1 MPTSTRRRRG
11 GRQRNPPVD
20 ATQAPVPEPEL
31 PGRTGYV
38 PAPLRLPDALTS
50 TPSAAPRAPA
60 ARPAWMPRVR
70 RTAAERAARLRLP
83 ACGAEQEIVDAVR
96 GADVVVLS
104 GATGSGKSTQV
115 PQFLYEAGLC
125 GPRGLRVVAT
135 QPRRVAVVA
144 TAERVARELGAAD
157 PGAARDAL
165 VAYRT
170 RYDRGGLGPATRL
183 VFETD
188 GVLLRELERD
198 LLLRDYGAAVVDE
211 AHERSLTTDLLLGL
225 LGRSVALRRAEFER
239 ARAAGEPDVLAPLKV
254 VVMSATLDARALS
267 RRELWPAPPR
277 LVELEG
283 RQHPVSVHFARET
296 VLEDYAGAAL
306 EVVRRV
312 HREAAD
318 DGAILVFLTG
328 RREIEAFCGELR
340 SDRTLDVR
348 PLYAQMALEAQREA
362 FAPTRAGRARKVVV
376 ATDVAE
382 TSLTIPGARPASG
395 RRRLRPTARPQASS
409 TSSTA
414 AARSGRSSSTPRPAP
429 SPTASAGSAARTPT
443 SAAAARG
450 ARGRATATGSTARRS
465 TRRRSRRRRS
475 RSCCACRWSTSS
487 SGSRRWACATRPPS
501 PSRTAP
507 PPRASRRP
515 ASRSR
520 AWGPWNCAGRTRG
533 RRSRNSAGRWRRSPS
548 ARATRRRSPTRA
560 ASPRVWRPPSGT
572 RSPRWPSR
580 ASRPPPSGR
589 RSATARP
596 RASAG
601 PSATRWATPT
611 RGCSRWAPTPRP
623 PTGPRAAPRGGW
635 TKARW
640 AARSRPR
647 RPARGAASRRPV
659 ASAAQARL
667 YESLRRSCVKAGVF
681 AAVPAL
687 AALAPASAAADARL
701 ARCLAA
707 GGLDRVARL
716 AEPARVVEAAR
727 RDAASRGER
736 WDPRSLDAYRRDCAY
751 EPLGGGGFCYVHPAS
766 AAHARTRADLPEFV
780 VYATVSSANGRRR
793 LEGVTAVEGRHLAR
807 LGHGFVELGGPCASP
822 EPTLAGGVVRAFRR
836 AALTRRGEAWALP
849 LARARVDRRAVDART
864 RRSRR
869 SARRSTPS
877 RRRTRRTSAR
887 AWRSRA
893 SGATTCW
900 SRASGRCPWT
910 GPRRRRGAS
919 RSAARCAA
927 SATEGSWGRC
937 GAAARGRRSWRAC
950 GPRGA
955 RRPRSASTPPR
966 NKCSKTPR
974 VARRA
979 PFPPARAVSCR
990 GRDGRAAVTEGRL
1003 GSAQTN
1009 KINNT
1014 YKPRRKA
1021 PSAHYC
1027 VSSVLDF

>member
-1 MPTSTRRRRG
+1 MPISTRRRRG
-11 GRQRNPPVD
+11 GRRQRNPPVD

-395 RRRLRPTARPQASS
+395 RRRLRPTARPPAGVVHVVDCGRAKRQVVVDAASGAVAHRVGWIS
-409 TSSTA
+409 RA
-414 AARSGRSSSTPRPAP
+414 NADQRSGRAGRTRPGHCHRLYSSAVYAETFEASEKPELLRLPVVDVVLRVKALGVRDPSAFPFPDRPPPASVEAACESLARLGALELRRPYARAPLSELGRALASLPVGARHAATLAYAGRVAKGLAAAKRDAFAALAVACVAAASERSPFRDGAAEGERRAFRHPLGDAHARLLALGAYAAAADRAACCAARGLDEGALGRAVPSPASRARGRQPTARRLRRAGAPLRVAPPVLRQGRRLRRRPRPRGPRAGVGRRRRAP
-429 SPTASAGSAARTPT
+429 RPVPRGRRPRPGR
-443 SAAAARG
+443 AARG
-450 ARGRATATGSTARRS
+450 ARSGRRGGAAGRRVAGRALGPAVARRVPPGL
-465 TRRRSRRRRS
+465 RLRAARRRRLLL
-475 RSCCACRWSTSS
+475 
-487 SGSRRWACATRPPS
+487 RPPGL
-501 PSRTAP
+501 RGA
-507 PPRASRRP
+507 RADARRP
-515 ASRSR
+515 AGVCRVRDRLLGERSPAPRGRDRGRGTAPGPAR
-520 AWGPWNCAGRTRG
+520 ARLRRAGRAVRVAGADARG
-533 RRSRNSAGRWRRSPS
+533 RRR
-548 ARATRRRSPTRA
+548 ARVPPRGADATRRGVGA
-560 ASPRVWRPPSGT
+560 
-572 RSPRWPSR
+572 
-580 ASRPPPSGR
+580 
-589 RSATARP
+589 
-596 RASAG
+596 
-601 PSATRWATPT
+601 
-611 RGCSRWAPTPRP
+611 
-623 PTGPRAAPRGGW
+623 
-635 TKARW
+635 
-640 AARSRPR
+640 AARARPR
-647 RPARGAASRRPV
+647 RPTRRRRADATVAQVSAALDAFSEEDAADVCARVALARFGGDDLLEPRERTVPLDGAAPTARGLA
-659 ASAAQARL
+659 
-667 YESLRRSCVKAGVF
+667 LRRALRGVG
-681 AAVPAL
+681 
-687 AALAPASAAADARL
+687 D
-701 ARCLAA
+701 
-707 GGLDRVARL
+707 GGLVGALR
-716 AEPARVVEAAR
+716 
-727 RDAASRGER
+727 
-736 WDPRSLDAYRRDCAY
+736 
-751 EPLGGGGFCYVHPAS
+751 GGGAR
-766 AAHARTRADLPEFV
+766 AAF
-780 VYATVSSANGRRR
+780 
-793 LEGVTAVEGRHLAR
+793 LA
-807 LGHGFVELGGPCASP
+807 C
-822 EPTLAGGVVRAFRR
+822 VRPSRR
-836 AALTRRGEAWALP
+836 AAAAERL
-849 LARARVDRRAVDART
+849 DA
-864 RRSRR
+864 
-869 SARRSTPS
+869 
-877 RRRTRRTSAR
+877 
-887 AWRSRA
+887 
-893 SGATTCW
+893 
-900 SRASGRCPWT
+900 
-910 GPRRRRGAS
+910 
-919 RSAARCAA
+919 
-927 SATEGSWGRC
+927 
-937 GAAARGRRSWRAC
+937 
-950 GPRGA
+950 
-955 RRPRSASTPPR
+955 
-966 NKCSKTPR
+966 
-974 VARRA
+974 
-979 PFPPARAVSCR
+979 PA
-990 GRDGRAAVTEGRL
+990 E
-1003 GSAQTN
+1003 
-1009 KINNT
+1009 
-1014 YKPRRKA
+1014 
-1021 PSAHYC
+1021 
-1027 VSSVLDF
+1027 

>member
-11 GRQRNPPVD
+11 GRRQRNPPVD

-395 RRRLRPTARPQASS
+395 RRRLHPTARP
-409 TSSTA
+409 
-414 AARSGRSSSTPRPAP
+414 PA
-429 SPTASAGSAARTPT
+429 GVVHVVDC
-443 SAAAARG
+443 
-450 ARGRATATGSTARRS
+450 GRAKRQVVVDAA
-465 TRRRSRRRRS
+465 
-475 RSCCACRWSTSS
+475 
-487 SGSRRWACATRPPS
+487 SGAVAHRVGWI
-501 PSRTAP
+501 
-507 PPRASRRP
+507 
-515 ASRSR
+515 SR
-520 AWGPWNCAGRTRG
+520 AN
-533 RRSRNSAGRWRRSPS
+533 
-548 ARATRRRSPTRA
+548 
-560 ASPRVWRPPSGT
+560 
-572 RSPRWPSR
+572 
-580 ASRPPPSGR
+580 
-589 RSATARP
+589 
-596 RASAG
+596 
-601 PSATRWATPT
+601 
-611 RGCSRWAPTPRP
+611 
-623 PTGPRAAPRGGW
+623 
-635 TKARW
+635 
-640 AARSRPR
+640 AARSRPISSAWRFSRAGSQGVLTPAASCGVNSTRGAPRKVDEPGGRGSMLGAAKMNSSTPNER
-647 RPARGAASRRPV
+647 RPKRCRV
-659 ASAAQARL
+659 APRVSAAWVSSQRSVRISERL
-667 YESLRRSCVKAGVF
+667 IRRSGTV
-681 AAVPAL
+681 AL
-687 AALAPASAAADARL
+687 RLMALL
-701 ARCLAA
+701 
-707 GGLDRVARL
+707 
-716 AEPARVVEAAR
+716 
-727 RDAASRGER
+727 
-736 WDPRSLDAYRRDCAY
+736 
-751 EPLGGGGFCYVHPAS
+751 
-766 AAHARTRADLPEFV
+766 
-780 VYATVSSANGRRR
+780 
-793 LEGVTAVEGRHLAR
+793 
-807 LGHGFVELGGPCASP
+807 
-822 EPTLAGGVVRAFRR
+822 
-836 AALTRRGEAWALP
+836 
-849 LARARVDRRAVDART
+849 
-864 RRSRR
+864 
-869 SARRSTPS
+869 
-877 RRRTRRTSAR
+877 
-887 AWRSRA
+887 
-893 SGATTCW
+893 
-900 SRASGRCPWT
+900 
-910 GPRRRRGAS
+910 
-919 RSAARCAA
+919 
-927 SATEGSWGRC
+927 
-937 GAAARGRRSWRAC
+937 
-950 GPRGA
+950 
-955 RRPRSASTPPR
+955 
-966 NKCSKTPR
+966 
-974 VARRA
+974 
-979 PFPPARAVSCR
+979 
-990 GRDGRAAVTEGRL
+990 
-1003 GSAQTN
+1003 
-1009 KINNT
+1009 
-1014 YKPRRKA
+1014 
-1021 PSAHYC
+1021 
-1027 VSSVLDF
+1027 

>member
-11 GRQRNPPVD
+11 GRRQRNPPVD

-475 RSCCACRWSTSS
+475 RSCCACRWSTSC

-533 RRSRNSAGRWRRSPS
+533 RRSRNSAGRWRRSRS

-701 ARCLAA
+701 ARCIAA

-849 LARARVDRRAVDART
+849 LARTRVDRRAP
-864 RRSRR
+864 
-869 SARRSTPS
+869 ST
-877 RRRTRRTSAR
+877 
-887 AWRSRA
+887 
-893 SGATTCW
+893 
-900 SRASGRCPWT
+900 
-910 GPRRRRGAS
+910 
-919 RSAARCAA
+919 
-927 SATEGSWGRC
+927 
-937 GAAARGRRSWRAC
+937 
-950 GPRGA
+950 
-955 RRPRSASTPPR
+955 
-966 NKCSKTPR
+966 
-974 VARRA
+974 
-979 PFPPARAVSCR
+979 R
-990 GRDGRAAVTEGRL
+990 GRDGRAGQRGARRLLGGGRGGRL
-1003 GSAQTN
+1003 RARGARALRGRRPAGAARADGAPGRGRADGAGPRAPPRAARRRRRRARGGAAGRRRAGGVPGVRAALAARGGRGA
-1009 KINNT
+1009 
-1014 YKPRRKA
+1014 PRR
-1021 PSAHYC
+1021 PRGI
-1027 VSSVLDF
+1027 SVRKRHASLDGPPLPGPRTCPRGLVPGDAGGGTGVPRSRRGGLARRKPIK

>member
-60 ARPAWMPRVR
+60 ARPAATPRVR

-395 RRRLRPTARPQASS
+395 RRRLRPTARPPAGVVHVVDCGRAKRQVVVDAASGAVAHRVGWIS
-409 TSSTA
+409 RA
-414 AARSGRSSSTPRPAP
+414 NADQRSGR
-429 SPTASAGSAARTPT
+429 
-443 SAAAARG
+443 
-450 ARGRATATGSTARRS
+450 
-465 TRRRSRRRRS
+465 
-475 RSCCACRWSTSS
+475 
-487 SGSRRWACATRPPS
+487 
-501 PSRTAP
+501 
-507 PPRASRRP
+507 
-515 ASRSR
+515 
-520 AWGPWNCAGRTRG
+520 AGRTRPG
-533 RRSRNSAGRWRRSPS
+533 HCHRLYSSAVYAETFEASEKPELLRLPVVDVVLRVKALGVRDPS
-548 ARATRRRSPTRA
+548 AFPF
-560 ASPRVWRPPSGT
+560 PD
-572 RSPRWPSR
+572 
-580 ASRPPPSGR
+580 RPPPASVEAACESLARLGALELRRPYARAPLSELGR
-589 RSATARP
+589 ALASLPVGARHAATLAYAGRVAKGLAAAKRDAFAALAVACVAAASERSPFRDGAAEGERRAFRHPLGDAHARLL
-596 RASAG
+596 ALGAY
-601 PSATRWATPT
+601 AA
-611 RGCSRWAPTPRP
+611 AAD
-623 PTGPRAAPRGGW
+623 RAACCAARGLDEARWPRGPVPGVPRGGRQP
-635 TKARW
+635 TAR
-640 AARSRPR
+640 RLR
-647 RPARGAASRRPV
+647 RAGAP
-659 ASAAQARL
+659 L
-667 YESLRRSCVKAGVF
+667 ESLRRSCVKAGVF

-751 EPLGGGGFCYVHPAS
+751 EALGGGGFCYVHPAS

-966 NKCSKTPR
+966 NRFTPGT
-974 VARRA
+974 
-979 PFPPARAVSCR
+979 PPPGPR
-990 GRDGRAAVTEGRL
+990 GGGRACGRGGL
-1003 GSAQTN
+1003 AM
-1009 KINNT
+1009 K
-1014 YKPRRKA
+1014 
-1021 PSAHYC
+1021 
-1027 VSSVLDF
+1027 

>member
-1 MPTSTRRRRG
+1 MPTSTRRQRAGR
-11 GRQRNPPVD
+11 RQRNPPVD

-507 PPRASRRP
+507 PRERRGGLRVARAPGGPGTAPAVRAGAALGTRQGAGVAPGRRAPRGDARLRGPRRQGSGGRQAGRVRRAGRRVRRGRLRAVAVPRRRGRGRAPGLPPPAGRRPRAAARAGRLRRGRRPGRVLRRAGAGRRRAGPRGPVPGVPRAGPPADGPSPPPRRRASTSRSAGPASRP
-515 ASRSR
+515 ASSPPSPPSRPSRRRRPPPTRASPGASRPAASTGSRGSRSPLGSSR
-520 AWGPWNCAGRTRG
+520 RRGGTPRRGASAGTRGRSTRTAGTAPTSRSAAAASATSTRPPRRTRG
-533 RRSRNSAGRWRRSPS
+533 RAPTCRSLSC
-548 ARATRRRSPTRA
+548 TRP
-560 ASPRVWRPPSGT
+560 SPR
-572 RSPRWPSR
+572 
-580 ASRPPPSGR
+580 
-589 RSATARP
+589 
-596 RASAG
+596 
-601 PSATRWATPT
+601 
-611 RGCSRWAPTPRP
+611 
-623 PTGPRAAPRGGW
+623 
-635 TKARW
+635 
-640 AARSRPR
+640 
-647 RPARGAASRRPV
+647 
-659 ASAAQARL
+659 
-667 YESLRRSCVKAGVF
+667 
-681 AAVPAL
+681 
-687 AALAPASAAADARL
+687 
-701 ARCLAA
+701 
-707 GGLDRVARL
+707 
-716 AEPARVVEAAR
+716 
-727 RDAASRGER
+727 
-736 WDPRSLDAYRRDCAY
+736 
-751 EPLGGGGFCYVHPAS
+751 
-766 AAHARTRADLPEFV
+766 
-780 VYATVSSANGRRR
+780 
-793 LEGVTAVEGRHLAR
+793 
-807 LGHGFVELGGPCASP
+807 
-822 EPTLAGGVVRAFRR
+822 
-836 AALTRRGEAWALP
+836 
-849 LARARVDRRAVDART
+849 
-864 RRSRR
+864 
-869 SARRSTPS
+869 
-877 RRRTRRTSAR
+877 
-887 AWRSRA
+887 
-893 SGATTCW
+893 
-900 SRASGRCPWT
+900 
-910 GPRRRRGAS
+910 
-919 RSAARCAA
+919 
-927 SATEGSWGRC
+927 
-937 GAAARGRRSWRAC
+937 
-950 GPRGA
+950 
-955 RRPRSASTPPR
+955 
-966 NKCSKTPR
+966 
-974 VARRA
+974 
-979 PFPPARAVSCR
+979 
-990 GRDGRAAVTEGRL
+990 
-1003 GSAQTN
+1003 
-1009 KINNT
+1009 
-1014 YKPRRKA
+1014 
-1021 PSAHYC
+1021 
-1027 VSSVLDF
+1027 

>member
-1 MPTSTRRRRG
+1 M
-11 GRQRNPPVD
+11 
-20 ATQAPVPEPEL
+20 
-31 PGRTGYV
+31 

-267 RRELWPAPPR
+267 QRELWPSPPR

-395 RRRLRPTARPQASS
+395 RRRLRPTARP
-409 TSSTA
+409 
-414 AARSGRSSSTPRPAP
+414 PA
-429 SPTASAGSAARTPT
+429 GVVHVVDC
-443 SAAAARG
+443 
-450 ARGRATATGSTARRS
+450 GRAKR
-465 TRRRSRRRRS
+465 
-475 RSCCACRWSTSS
+475 
-487 SGSRRWACATRPPS
+487 
-501 PSRTAP
+501 
-507 PPRASRRP
+507 
-515 ASRSR
+515 
-520 AWGPWNCAGRTRG
+520 
-533 RRSRNSAGRWRRSPS
+533 
-548 ARATRRRSPTRA
+548 
-560 ASPRVWRPPSGT
+560 
-572 RSPRWPSR
+572 
-580 ASRPPPSGR
+580 
-589 RSATARP
+589 
-596 RASAG
+596 
-601 PSATRWATPT
+601 
-611 RGCSRWAPTPRP
+611 
-623 PTGPRAAPRGGW
+623 
-635 TKARW
+635 
-640 AARSRPR
+640 
-647 RPARGAASRRPV
+647 
-659 ASAAQARL
+659 Q
-667 YESLRRSCVKAGVF
+667 
-681 AAVPAL
+681 
-687 AALAPASAAADARL
+687 
-701 ARCLAA
+701 
-707 GGLDRVARL
+707 
-716 AEPARVVEAAR
+716 VVV
-727 RDAASRGER
+727 DAASG
-736 WDPRSLDAYRRDCAY
+736 A
-751 EPLGGGGFCYVHPAS
+751 V
-766 AAHARTRADLPEFV
+766 AH
-780 VYATVSSANGRRR
+780 
-793 LEGVTAVEGRHLAR
+793 
-807 LGHGFVELGGPCASP
+807 
-822 EPTLAGGVVRAFRR
+822 
-836 AALTRRGEAWALP
+836 
-849 LARARVDRRAVDART
+849 RVG
-864 RRSRR
+864 
-869 SARRSTPS
+869 
-877 RRRTRRTSAR
+877 
-887 AWRSRA
+887 WISRA
-893 SGATTCW
+893 NA
-900 SRASGRCPWT
+900 
-910 GPRRRRGAS
+910 
-919 RSAARCAA
+919 
-927 SATEGSWGRC
+927 
-937 GAAARGRRSWRAC
+937 
-950 GPRGA
+950 
-955 RRPRSASTPPR
+955 
-966 NKCSKTPR
+966 
-974 VARRA
+974 
-979 PFPPARAVSCR
+979 
-990 GRDGRAAVTEGRL
+990 DQRL
-1003 GSAQTN
+1003 SL
-1009 KINNT
+1009 I
-1014 YKPRRKA
+1014 
-1021 PSAHYC
+1021 HI
-1027 VSSVLDF
+1027 

>member
-1 MPTSTRRRRG
+1 
-11 GRQRNPPVD
+11 
-20 ATQAPVPEPEL
+20 
-31 PGRTGYV
+31 
-38 PAPLRLPDALTS
+38 
-50 TPSAAPRAPA
+50 
-60 ARPAWMPRVR
+60 MPRVR

-312 HREAAD
+312 HREVAD

-475 RSCCACRWSTSS
+475 RSCCACRWSTSC

-533 RRSRNSAGRWRRSPS
+533 RRSRNSAGRWRRSRS

-611 RGCSRWAPTPRP
+611 RGYSRWAPTPRP

-647 RPARGAASRRPV
+647 RPARAAASRRPV

-701 ARCLAA
+701 ARCIAA

-927 SATEGSWGRC
+927 SATEGLWGRC

-979 PFPPARAVSCR
+979 PSSRPARSRAGGGTGVPRSRR
-990 GRDGRAAVTEGRL
+990 GGLA
-1003 GSAQTN
+1003 
-1009 KINNT
+1009 
-1014 YKPRRKA
+1014 RRK
-1021 PSAHYC
+1021 PIK
-1027 VSSVLDF
+1027 

>member
-395 RRRLRPTARPQASS
+395 RRRLRPTARPPAGVVHVVDCGRAKRQVVVDAASGAVAHRVGWIS
-409 TSSTA
+409 RA
-414 AARSGRSSSTPRPAP
+414 NADQRSGR
-429 SPTASAGSAARTPT
+429 AGR
-443 SAAAARG
+443 
-450 ARGRATATGSTARRS
+450 
-465 TRRRSRRRRS
+465 
-475 RSCCACRWSTSS
+475 
-487 SGSRRWACATRPPS
+487 TRPGHCHRLYSSAVYAETFEASEKPELLRLPVVDVVLRVKALGVRDPS
-501 PSRTAP
+501 AFPFPDRP

-910 GPRRRRGAS
+910 GPCRRRGAS

-966 NKCSKTPR
+966 NRFTPGTPPPGPR
-974 VARRA
+974 SRR
-979 PFPPARAVSCR
+979 PSN
-990 GRDGRAAVTEGRL
+990 E
-1003 GSAQTN
+1003 
-1009 KINNT
+1009 INYT
-1014 YKPRRKA
+1014 YKPGRKA

-1027 VSSVLDF
+1027 VSSVLRVDF

>member
-267 RRELWPAPPR
+267 RRELRPAPPR

-395 RRRLRPTARPQASS
+395 RRRLRPTARPPAGVVHVVDCGRAKRQVVVDAASGAVAHRVGWIS
-409 TSSTA
+409 RA
-414 AARSGRSSSTPRPAP
+414 NADQRSGR
-429 SPTASAGSAARTPT
+429 
-443 SAAAARG
+443 
-450 ARGRATATGSTARRS
+450 
-465 TRRRSRRRRS
+465 
-475 RSCCACRWSTSS
+475 
-487 SGSRRWACATRPPS
+487 
-501 PSRTAP
+501 
-507 PPRASRRP
+507 
-515 ASRSR
+515 
-520 AWGPWNCAGRTRG
+520 AGRTRPG
-533 RRSRNSAGRWRRSPS
+533 HCHRLYSSAVYAETFEASEKPELLRLPVVDVVLRVKALGVRDPS
-548 ARATRRRSPTRA
+548 AFPF
-560 ASPRVWRPPSGT
+560 PD
-572 RSPRWPSR
+572 
-580 ASRPPPSGR
+580 RPPPESVEAACESLARLGALELRRPYARAPLSELGR
-589 RSATARP
+589 ALASLPVGARHAATLAYAGRVAMGLAAAKRDAFAALAVACVAAASERSPFRDGAAEGERRAFRHAR
-596 RASAG
+596 
-601 PSATRWATPT
+601 ATPT

-623 PTGPRAAPRGGW
+623 PTGPRA
-635 TKARW
+635 
-640 AARSRPR
+640 R
-647 RPARGAASRRPV
+647 RAGA
-659 ASAAQARL
+659 
-667 YESLRRSCVKAGVF
+667 
-681 AAVPAL
+681 
-687 AALAPASAAADARL
+687 
-701 ARCLAA
+701 
-707 GGLDRVARL
+707 
-716 AEPARVVEAAR
+716 
-727 RDAASRGER
+727 
-736 WDPRSLDAYRRDCAY
+736 
-751 EPLGGGGFCYVHPAS
+751 
-766 AAHARTRADLPEFV
+766 
-780 VYATVSSANGRRR
+780 GRRR
-793 LEGVTAVEGRHLAR
+793 AGPRGPVPGVPRA
-807 LGHGFVELGGPCASP
+807 GPPADGPSP
-822 EPTLAGGVVRAFRR
+822 PPRRR
-836 AALTRRGEAWALP
+836 ASTSRSAGPASRPASSP
-849 LARARVDRRAVDART
+849 PSPPS

-869 SARRSTPS
+869 RRPPPTRAFRPVPRGRRPRPGRAARGARSGRRGGAAGRRVAGRALGPAVARRVPPGL
-877 RRRTRRTSAR
+877 RLR
-887 AWRSRA
+887 AA
-893 SGATTCW
+893 
-900 SRASGRCPWT
+900 
-910 GPRRRRGAS
+910 RRRRLLLRPPGLRGARADARRPAGVCRVRDRLLGE
-919 RSAARCAA
+919 RSPAPRGRDRGRGTAPGPARARLRRV
-927 SATEGSWGRC
+927 GRAVRVA
-937 GAAARGRRSWRAC
+937 GADARGRASCARS
-950 GPRGA
+950 GA
-955 RRPRSASTPPR
+955 RR
-966 NKCSKTPR
+966 
-974 VARRA
+974 
-979 PFPPARAVSCR
+979 
-990 GRDGRAAVTEGRL
+990 
-1003 GSAQTN
+1003 
-1009 KINNT
+1009 
-1014 YKPRRKA
+1014 
-1021 PSAHYC
+1021 
-1027 VSSVLDF
+1027 

>member
-395 RRRLRPTARPQASS
+395 RRRLRPTARPPAGVVHVVDCGRAKRQVVVDAASGAVAHRVGWIS
-409 TSSTA
+409 RA
-414 AARSGRSSSTPRPAP
+414 NADQRSGR
-429 SPTASAGSAARTPT
+429 AGR
-443 SAAAARG
+443 
-450 ARGRATATGSTARRS
+450 
-465 TRRRSRRRRS
+465 
-475 RSCCACRWSTSS
+475 
-487 SGSRRWACATRPPS
+487 TRPGHCHRLYSSAVYAETFEASEKPELLRLPVVDVVLRVKALGVRDPS
-501 PSRTAP
+501 AFPFPDRP

-727 RDAASRGER
+727 G
-736 WDPRSLDAYRRDCAY
+736 
-751 EPLGGGGFCYVHPAS
+751 
-766 AAHARTRADLPEFV
+766 
-780 VYATVSSANGRRR
+780 
-793 LEGVTAVEGRHLAR
+793 
-807 LGHGFVELGGPCASP
+807 
-822 EPTLAGGVVRAFRR
+822 
-836 AALTRRGEAWALP
+836 
-849 LARARVDRRAVDART
+849 
-864 RRSRR
+864 
-869 SARRSTPS
+869 TP
-877 RRRTRRTSAR
+877 
-887 AWRSRA
+887 
-893 SGATTCW
+893 
-900 SRASGRCPWT
+900 
-910 GPRRRRGAS
+910 RRGAS
-919 RSAARCAA
+919 AGTRGRSTRTAGTAPTSRSVAAA
-927 SATEGSWGRC
+927 SATSTRPPRRT
-937 GAAARGRRSWRAC
+937 RGRAPTCRSLSC
-950 GPRGA
+950 T
-955 RRPRSASTPPR
+955 RPS
-966 NKCSKTPR
+966 
-974 VARRA
+974 
-979 PFPPARAVSCR
+979 
-990 GRDGRAAVTEGRL
+990 
-1003 GSAQTN
+1003 
-1009 KINNT
+1009 
-1014 YKPRRKA
+1014 PRRTVA
-1021 PSAHYC
+1021 GASRA
-1027 VSSVLDF
+1027 

>member
-1 MPTSTRRRRG
+1 MGRAQRSRKRAAPQAQAAPPPKASAAKRKKAQKLRQKADALEKRAALYAALADNGASGGDLRVVRAAVAGARARRDGASAGDGGAAQGAARARAGRRRRG
-11 GRQRNPPVD
+11 RFVRARRRERARLDVGGDD
-20 ATQAPVPEPEL
+20 AGGGDAAAGGGDDAAAAGGESSDDGSSAGDEAAP
-31 PGRTGYV
+31 
-38 PAPLRLPDALTS
+38 PAPAPAPTDVAAAMMRQLAALQAQPAPPEKPKEAPASADIDAPTARRS
-50 TPSAAPRAPA
+50 TATEPTGRCDAGARPGARAPGPDGLRARSAPAAGRAHEHALRGAARAA

-395 RRRLRPTARPQASS
+395 RRRLRPPPARPQASS

-414 AARSGRSSSTPRPAP
+414 AARGGRSSSTPRPAP

-507 PPRASRRP
+507 PPPASVEAACESLARLGALELRRP
-515 ASRSR
+515 YAR
-520 AWGPWNCAGRTRG
+520 APLSA
-533 RRSRNSAGRWRRSPS
+533 SAGRWRRSRVG
-548 ARATRRRSPTRA
+548 ARHAASSPTRA

-589 RSATARP
+589 RAATARP

-601 PSATRWATPT
+601 PSATRWATP
-611 RGCSRWAPTPRP
+611 R
-623 PTGPRAAPRGGW
+623 
-635 TKARW
+635 
-640 AARSRPR
+640 
-647 RPARGAASRRPV
+647 
-659 ASAAQARL
+659 ASAAARAGR
-667 YESLRRSCVKAGVF
+667 LRRGRRPGRVLRRAGAGRRRAGPRGPVPGVPRAGPPADGPSPPPRRRASTRRDRSCVKAGVF

-701 ARCLAA
+701 APVPRGRRPRPGRAARGARSGRRGGAA
-707 GGLDRVARL
+707 GRRVAGRAL
-716 AEPARVVEAAR
+716 GPAVARREPAGLRLRAAR
-727 RDAASRGER
+727 RRRLLLRPPGLRGARADARRPAGVCRVRDRLLGER
-736 WDPRSLDAYRRDCAY
+736 SPAPRGRDRGRGTA
-751 EPLGGGGFCYVHPAS
+751 PRPGSGTAS
-766 AAHARTRADLPEFV
+766 
-780 VYATVSSANGRRR
+780 SSW
-793 LEGVTAVEGRHLAR
+793 
-807 LGHGFVELGGPCASP
+807 
-822 EPTLAGGVVRAFRR
+822 AG
-836 AALTRRGEAWALP
+836 
-849 LARARVDRRAVDART
+849 RAR

-869 SARRSTPS
+869 SR
-877 RRRTRRTSAR
+877 
-887 AWRSRA
+887 
-893 SGATTCW
+893 
-900 SRASGRCPWT
+900 
-910 GPRRRRGAS
+910 
-919 RSAARCAA
+919 AA
-927 SATEGSWGRC
+927 SC
-937 GAAARGRRSWRAC
+937 ARS
-950 GPRGA
+950 GA
-955 RRPRSASTPPR
+955 RR
-966 NKCSKTPR
+966 
-974 VARRA
+974 
-979 PFPPARAVSCR
+979 
-990 GRDGRAAVTEGRL
+990 
-1003 GSAQTN
+1003 
-1009 KINNT
+1009 
-1014 YKPRRKA
+1014 
-1021 PSAHYC
+1021 
-1027 VSSVLDF
+1027 

>member
-475 RSCCACRWSTSS
+475 RSCCACRWSTSC

-533 RRSRNSAGRWRRSPS
+533 RRSRNSAGRWRRSRS

-611 RGCSRWAPTPRP
+611 RGYSRWAPTPRP

-647 RPARGAASRRPV
+647 RPARGAASRRP
-659 ASAAQARL
+659 RR
-667 YESLRRSCVKAGVF
+667 LRRAGAPLRVAPPVLRQGRRLRRRPRPRGPRAGVGRRRRAPRPVPRGRRPRPGR
-681 AAVPAL
+681 AARGARSGRRGGAAGRRVAGRALGPAVARRVPPGL
-687 AALAPASAAADARL
+687 RLRAARRRRLLLRPPGLRGARADARRPAGVCRVRDRL
-701 ARCLAA
+701 LGERSPAPRGRDRGRGTAPGPARARLRRA
-707 GGLDRVARL
+707 GRAVRVAGADARGWRR
-716 AEPARVVEAAR
+716 ARVPARGA
-727 RDAASRGER
+727 DA
-736 WDPRSLDAYRRDCAY
+736 
-751 EPLGGGGFCYVHPAS
+751 
-766 AAHARTRADLPEFV
+766 
-780 VYATVSSANGRRR
+780 
-793 LEGVTAVEGRHLAR
+793 
-807 LGHGFVELGGPCASP
+807 
-822 EPTLAGGVVRAFRR
+822 
-836 AALTRRGEAWALP
+836 TRRGVGAA
-849 LARARVDRRAVDART
+849 ARARPRRPTRAVDART

-955 RRPRSASTPPR
+955 RRPRSASTPP
-966 NKCSKTPR
+966 
-974 VARRA
+974 
-979 PFPPARAVSCR
+979 
-990 GRDGRAAVTEGRL
+990 
-1003 GSAQTN
+1003 
-1009 KINNT
+1009 
-1014 YKPRRKA
+1014 
-1021 PSAHYC
+1021 
-1027 VSSVLDF
+1027 

>member
-11 GRQRNPPVD
+11 GRRQRNPPVD

-533 RRSRNSAGRWRRSPS
+533 RRSRNSAGRWRRSRS

-647 RPARGAASRRPV
+647 RPARGAASRRP
-659 ASAAQARL
+659 RR
-667 YESLRRSCVKAGVF
+667 LRRAGAPLRVAPPVLRQGRRLRRRPRPRGARAGVGRRRRAPRPVPRGRRPRPGR
-681 AAVPAL
+681 AARGARSGRRGGAAGRRVAGRALGPAVARRVPPGL
-687 AALAPASAAADARL
+687 RLRAARRRRLLLRPPGLRGARADARRPAGVCRVRDRL
-701 ARCLAA
+701 LGERSPAPRGRDRGRGTAPGPARARLRRA
-707 GGLDRVARL
+707 GRAVRVAG
-716 AEPARVVEAAR
+716 ADAR
-727 RDAASRGER
+727 
-736 WDPRSLDAYRRDCAY
+736 
-751 EPLGGGGFCYVHPAS
+751 
-766 AAHARTRADLPEFV
+766 
-780 VYATVSSANGRRR
+780 GRRR
-793 LEGVTAVEGRHLAR
+793 AR
-807 LGHGFVELGGPCASP
+807 VPPRGAD
-822 EPTLAGGVVRAFRR
+822 A
-836 AALTRRGEAWALP
+836 TRRGVGAA
-849 LARARVDRRAVDART
+849 ARARPCR
-864 RRSRR
+864 
-869 SARRSTPS
+869 P
-877 RRRTRRTSAR
+877 
-887 AWRSRA
+887 
-893 SGATTCW
+893 
-900 SRASGRCPWT
+900 
-910 GPRRRRGAS
+910 PRRRRADATVAQV
-919 RSAARCAA
+919 SAALDAFSEEDAADVCARVA
-927 SATEGSWGRC
+927 LARFGGDDLLEPRERTVPLD
-937 GAAARGRRSWRAC
+937 GAAPTARGLALRRALRGVGDGGLVGALR
-950 GPRGA
+950 GGGA
-955 RRPRSASTPPR
+955 RAAFLACVRPS
-966 NKCSKTPR
+966 
-974 VARRA
+974 RRA
-979 PFPPARAVSCR
+979 AAAERLDAPA
-990 GRDGRAAVTEGRL
+990 E
-1003 GSAQTN
+1003 
-1009 KINNT
+1009 
-1014 YKPRRKA
+1014 
-1021 PSAHYC
+1021 
-1027 VSSVLDF
+1027 

>member
-11 GRQRNPPVD
+11 GRRQRNPPVD

-507 PPRASRRP
+507 PPAS
-515 ASRSR
+515 
-520 AWGPWNCAGRTRG
+520 
-533 RRSRNSAGRWRRSPS
+533 
-548 ARATRRRSPTRA
+548 
-560 ASPRVWRPPSGT
+560 
-572 RSPRWPSR
+572 
-580 ASRPPPSGR
+580 
-589 RSATARP
+589 
-596 RASAG
+596 
-601 PSATRWATPT
+601 
-611 RGCSRWAPTPRP
+611 
-623 PTGPRAAPRGGW
+623 
-635 TKARW
+635 
-640 AARSRPR
+640 
-647 RPARGAASRRPV
+647 
-659 ASAAQARL
+659 
-667 YESLRRSCVKAGVF
+667 
-681 AAVPAL
+681 
-687 AALAPASAAADARL
+687 
-701 ARCLAA
+701 
-707 GGLDRVARL
+707 
-716 AEPARVVEAAR
+716 VEAACE
-727 RDAASRGER
+727 S
-736 WDPRSLDAYRRDCAY
+736 
-751 EPLGGGGFCYVHPAS
+751 
-766 AAHARTRADLPEFV
+766 
-780 VYATVSSANGRRR
+780 
-793 LEGVTAVEGRHLAR
+793 LAR
-807 LGHGFVELGGPCASP
+807 LGALELRRPYARAPLSELGRALASLP
-822 EPTLAGGVVRAFRR
+822 VGARHAATLAYAGRVAKGLAAAKRDAFAALAVACVAAASERSPFRDGAAEGERRAFRHPLGDAHARLLALGAYAAAADR
-836 AALTRRGEAWALP
+836 AACCAARGLDEGALGRAVPSPASRARGRQPTARRLRRAGAPLRVAPPVLRQGRRLRRRPRPRGPRAGVGRRRRAPRPVPRGRRPRPGRAARGARSGRRGGAAGRRVAGRALGP
-849 LARARVDRRAVDART
+849 AVARRVPPGLRLRAARRRRLLLRPPGLRGARADARRPAGVCRVRDRLLGERSPAPRGRDRGRGTAPGPARARLR
-864 RRSRR
+864 
-869 SARRSTPS
+869 
-877 RRRTRRTSAR
+877 
-887 AWRSRA
+887 
-893 SGATTCW
+893 
-900 SRASGRCPWT
+900 
-910 GPRRRRGAS
+910 
-919 RSAARCAA
+919 
-927 SATEGSWGRC
+927 
-937 GAAARGRRSWRAC
+937 
-950 GPRGA
+950 
-955 RRPRSASTPPR
+955 
-966 NKCSKTPR
+966 
-974 VARRA
+974 
-979 PFPPARAVSCR
+979 
-990 GRDGRAAVTEGRL
+990 
-1003 GSAQTN
+1003 
-1009 KINNT
+1009 
-1014 YKPRRKA
+1014 
-1021 PSAHYC
+1021 
-1027 VSSVLDF
+1027 

>member
-11 GRQRNPPVD
+11 GRRQRNPPVD

-475 RSCCACRWSTSS
+475 RSCCACRWSTSC

-507 PPRASRRP
+507 PRERRGGLRVARAPGGPGTAPAVRAGAALGTRQGAGVAPGRRAPRGDARLRGPRRQGSGGRQAGRVRRAGRRVRRGRLRAVAVPRRRGRGRAPGLPPPAGRRPRAAARAGRLRRGRRPGRVLRRAGAGRRRAGPRGPVPGVPRAGPPADGPSPPPRRRASTSRSAGPASRP
-515 ASRSR
+515 ASSPPSPPSRPSRRRRPPPTRASPGASRPAASTGSRGSRSPLGSSR
-520 AWGPWNCAGRTRG
+520 RRGGTPRRGASAGTRGRSTRTAGTAPTNRSAAAASATSTRPPRRTRG
-533 RRSRNSAGRWRRSPS
+533 RAPTCRSLSC
-548 ARATRRRSPTRA
+548 TRP
-560 ASPRVWRPPSGT
+560 SPRRT
-572 RSPRWPSR
+572 
-580 ASRPPPSGR
+580 
-589 RSATARP
+589 
-596 RASAG
+596 
-601 PSATRWATPT
+601 
-611 RGCSRWAPTPRP
+611 
-623 PTGPRAAPRGGW
+623 
-635 TKARW
+635 
-640 AARSRPR
+640 
-647 RPARGAASRRPV
+647 V
-659 ASAAQARL
+659 A
-667 YESLRRSCVKAGVF
+667 
-681 AAVPAL
+681 
-687 AALAPASAAADARL
+687 
-701 ARCLAA
+701 
-707 GGLDRVARL
+707 
-716 AEPARVVEAAR
+716 
-727 RDAASRGER
+727 
-736 WDPRSLDAYRRDCAY
+736 
-751 EPLGGGGFCYVHPAS
+751 
-766 AAHARTRADLPEFV
+766 
-780 VYATVSSANGRRR
+780 
-793 LEGVTAVEGRHLAR
+793 
-807 LGHGFVELGGPCASP
+807 
-822 EPTLAGGVVRAFRR
+822 
-836 AALTRRGEAWALP
+836 
-849 LARARVDRRAVDART
+849 
-864 RRSRR
+864 
-869 SARRSTPS
+869 
-877 RRRTRRTSAR
+877 
-887 AWRSRA
+887 
-893 SGATTCW
+893 
-900 SRASGRCPWT
+900 
-910 GPRRRRGAS
+910 GAS
-919 RSAARCAA
+919 RA
-927 SATEGSWGRC
+927 
-937 GAAARGRRSWRAC
+937 
-950 GPRGA
+950 
-955 RRPRSASTPPR
+955 
-966 NKCSKTPR
+966 
-974 VARRA
+974 
-979 PFPPARAVSCR
+979 
-990 GRDGRAAVTEGRL
+990 
-1003 GSAQTN
+1003 
-1009 KINNT
+1009 
-1014 YKPRRKA
+1014 
-1021 PSAHYC
+1021 
-1027 VSSVLDF
+1027 